1 MHRIGV
7 LFVCLG
13 NICRSPS
20 AQAVLED
27 RLERRRLAAR
37 FRVDSC
43 GTAAFNAGKP
53 PDPRAIAA
61 AERRGYRIA
70 HQRARQIDDADFGR
84 FRYIVAMDRS
94 NLHTLQGWATADFG
108 GEIRLLMHF
117 ATDGATARS
126 PTPITARRGPSM
138 RRWTRSR
145 MAWRACSTTCARGT
159 APAWTIGLADAAT
172 CDARRVPVRMHHEHC
187 RHGLARE
194 NSRQS

>member
-1 MHRIGV
+1 MQRIGV

-27 RLERRRLAAR
+27 RLERLGLAGR
-37 FRVDSC
+37 FDVDSC
-43 GTAAFNAGKP
+43 GTAAFNVGKQ

-70 HQRARQIDDADFGR
+70 HQRARQIDDTDFAR

-94 NLHTLQGWATADFG
+94 NLHTLQGWATPDFG

-117 ATDGATARS
+117 GAGRREAEIADPYYGAAEAFDVALDAIEYGVDGLLDYL
-126 PTPITARRGPSM
+126 
-138 RRWTRSR
+138 
-145 MAWRACSTTCARGT
+145 CARHD
-159 APAWTIGLADAAT
+159 ADFGV
-172 CDARRVPVRMHHEHC
+172 VPR
-187 RHGLARE
+187 
-194 NSRQS
+194 

>member
-27 RLERRRLAAR
+27 RLARRRLAGR

-117 ATDGATARS
+117 ATDGRDGEVADPYYGSARAFDAALDA
-126 PTPITARRGPSM
+126 IEDGVEGLLDYL
-138 RRWTRSR
+138 
-145 MAWRACSTTCARGT
+145 CARHG
-159 APAWTIGLADAAT
+159 AGLD
-172 CDARRVPVRMHHEHC
+172 DRL
-187 RHGLARE
+187 G
-194 NSRQS
+194 

>member
-27 RLERRRLAAR
+27 RLARRRLAGR

-43 GTAAFNAGKP
+43 GTAAFNAGKS

-94 NLHTLQGWATADFG
+94 NLHTLQGWATADFD

-117 ATDGATARS
+117 AAGGRDGEVADPYYGAAQAFEAALDA
-126 PTPITARRGPSM
+126 IEDGVEGLLEYL
-138 RRWTRSR
+138 
-145 MAWRACSTTCARGT
+145 CAR
-159 APAWTIGLADAAT
+159 
-172 CDARRVPVRMHHEHC
+172 
-187 RHGLARE
+187 HGPGFDD
-194 NSRQS
+194 RQG